1 MLRATSLV
9 LVAWLVAAP
18 STAEPT
24 VRAVTVYDGLAT
36 FELPLDWREVSPHEL
51 EDATLWA
58 AEASAGRLVEVYQH
72 GFRPTAAADDHGLPQ
87 LMIQI
92 RESGRLRSGDLER
105 LPPLDELQERARE
118 VFPAAAPP
126 LIVGLDLERVA
137 YDGRRHL
144 LSMEHRLDLRLRGE
158 IRVLTAAFLTERG
171 WLVFHLSERG
181 QRLDAARRLFE
192 GVVDSVRLDPA
203 VAYRPRLADRWP
215 GWPFFAAAALTAAVL
230 VGWLTLRRRPTP

>member
-1 MLRATSLV
+1 VLRATPLALV
-9 LVAWLVAAP
+9 VWLVAVP
-18 STAEPT
+18 SAAQPTA
-24 VRAVTVYDGLAT
+24 RAVTVYDGHAT
-36 FELPLDWREVSPHEL
+36 FELPLDWREVHPNEL

-58 AEASAGRLVEVYQH
+58 AEASGGRLVEVYQH

-105 LPPLDELQERARE
+105 LPPLDQLRERARE
-118 VFPAAAPP
+118 IFPAAAPP
-126 LIVGLDLERVA
+126 VIVGLDLERA
-137 YDGRRHL
+137 AFDRQRHVVR
-144 LSMEHRLDLRLRGE
+144 MEHRLDLRLRGE
-158 IRVLTAAFLTERG
+158 VRVLTAAFLTERG

-192 GVVDSVRLDPA
+192 GIVDSVRLDPA

-215 GWPFFAAAALTAAVL
+215 GWPFFAAAALTAVVL
-230 VGWLTLRRRPTP
+230 IGWLILRRRPTP